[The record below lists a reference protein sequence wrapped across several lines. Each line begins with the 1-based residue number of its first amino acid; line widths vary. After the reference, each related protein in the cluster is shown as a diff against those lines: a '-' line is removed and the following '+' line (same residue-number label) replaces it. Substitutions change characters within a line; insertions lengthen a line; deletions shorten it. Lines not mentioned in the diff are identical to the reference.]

1 MSPCLQRKPAA
12 LALDTRPAPAAEGEL
27 GMRGDEWG
35 DALSVVDAQ
44 RCAAQEVL
52 HGEDDELARRV
63 GHRIVVRDMCLRARR
78 VARG

>member
-12 LALDTRPAPAAEGEL
+12 LTLDTRLAPAAEGEL

-35 DALSVVDAQ
+35 DALAVDD
-44 RCAAQEVL
+44 AQEVL
-52 HGEDDELARRV
+52 HGGDDELARRV

-78 VARG
+78 VARC